1 MEKYLS
7 ILKDIDYTLQRYAES
22 IEIIEKDYPHEE
34 LRSIDFNT
42 RKTRISK
49 EYNQLKSSL
58 QQLFIKLDDE
68 IKRLRVE
75 QPYFDK
81 ALYLQKREIF
91 PKYCIFGRLKVIH
104 EMLQDNVYIPR
115 VIQFPLQKA
124 LYSYDEEKSL
134 IFIYQYLL
142 RVLQISP
149 LNKLDFLLIDTK
161 SLGHSLNFIRPIL
174 NNKFIYKQRILTYAD
189 EIEEALKELSDYME
203 NLLQKQLSGFS
214 NWQDYN
220 DKNKNN
226 QLPLKV
232 LVINGFPEQ
241 FSINALLYISRLVK
255 FGAMT
260 GINIFILI
268 DNIEKNNNRLEKVK
282 DIILDNSYN
291 IENMKYFLED
301 ELKELR
307 FQNTLEALPQPKDI
321 KRFLEQIN
329 KAYLKDSTIKGEI
342 DNFWEEDKF
351 WKQSSTEGIS
361 IPIGWDINE
370 NIINFEIGFEYSEH
384 HTLIGGR
391 SGSGK
396 SNLVNVIIQNLA
408 FFYSPDEIE
417 LFLLDYKEGVEF
429 NSYTNPILT
438 HASLIAIN
446 SNVSYGLS
454 FLEYILKEKDRR
466 SELFKESQTKDFK
479 EYRIKTDKN
488 LTRIIIIID
497 EFQTLFTTKERI
509 RIEQIFVELLR
520 KGRSFG
526 IHLILSTQTLSGVD
540 VGSISQLKSQ
550 IGNRIAL
557 AMGEDESNTF
567 LSMSNDAAAKLKGK
581 PEAIYNNRAGNIEG
595 NRKVFIPY
603 ASREKMIKLLN
614 KIATKEVNKNIK
626 IYNGEILPELPN
638 QQKFISN
645 NIRLLLGK
653 EQNFKENYF
662 ILHFHKEYGSNLL
675 ITGKN
680 KSEKQHILNLITLN
694 LRANQSISNIYYIN
708 NDFDIKSDLKKS
720 SIEIFQSEIEDKSL
734 IIIDSIDTLTQ
745 LYPSPSYGFSRAEDE
760 QESSIYNKFK
770 ELLEN
775 GYKRDIHFI
784 IFVDNFK
791 RVKTKINEIT
801 ELFNYRLAFS
811 LNSDLLIDFLELEYN
826 TMIQSIRN
834 NKGIF
839 SNILI
844 SQIIEFKFFKKN

>member
-7 ILKDIDYTLQRYAES
+7 TLKDIDYVLQRYTES
-22 IEIIEKDYPHEE
+22 IEIIEKDYPNEE
-34 LRSIDFNT
+34 LRTVDFNT
-42 RKTRISK
+42 RKIRINK
-49 EYNQLKSSL
+49 EYEQLKSFL
-58 QQLFIKLDDE
+58 YELFTKLDKE
-68 IKRLRVE
+68 IKKLRTE

-81 ALYLQKREIF
+81 ALHLQKREFF
-91 PKYCIFGRLKVIH
+91 PEYCIFGRLKIIH
-104 EMLQDNVYIPR
+104 KMLPDKYIPR
-115 VIQFPLQKA
+115 VIPFPLNKP
-124 LYSYDEEKSL
+124 LYSYNEEKSL
-134 IFIYQYLL
+134 VFIYQYLL

-161 SLGHSLNFIRPIL
+161 NLGHSLNFIRPIL
-174 NNKFIYKQRILTYAD
+174 NNEFIYKQRILTYAD
-189 EIEEALKELSDYME
+189 EIENALKELSDYME

-214 NWQDYN
+214 NWQEYN
-220 DKNKNN
+220 KENKNN

-260 GINIFILI
+260 GINIFILM
-268 DNIEKNNNRLEKVK
+268 DNIGEDNKRLKQTR
-282 DIILDNSYN
+282 DNILKHSDN

-301 ELKELR
+301 ELKELQ
-307 FQNTLEALPQPKDI
+307 FQNTLEPLPQPKDI
-321 KRFLEQIN
+321 KQFLEQIN

-342 DNFWEEDKF
+342 DIFWQEDKF
-351 WKQSSTEGIS
+351 WKQSSIEGIS

-370 NIINFEIGFEYSEH
+370 NIVNFEIGFEYSEH

-408 FFYSPDEIE
+408 FLYSPDEIE

-479 EYRIKTDKN
+479 EYREKTGKN

-509 RIEQIFVELLR
+509 QIEQIFVELLR

-557 AMGEDESNTF
+557 AMGEDESNSF

-595 NRKVFIPY
+595 NQKVFIPY

-614 KIATKEVNKNIK
+614 KVSTQKIDKNIK
-626 IYNGEILPELPN
+626 IYNGEVFPELPN
-638 QQKFISN
+638 QQKFITN
-645 NIRLLLGK
+645 DIRFLLGK
-653 EQNFKENYF
+653 EQNFKESDF
-662 ILHFHKEYGSNLL
+662 ILYFYKEYGSNLL

-680 KSEKQHILNLITLN
+680 KIEKQHILNLIILN

-708 NDFDIKSDLKKS
+708 NDFDIKSDLKSS

-745 LYPSPSYGFSRAEDE
+745 LYPPLSYGYPMPGDE
-760 QESSIYNKFK
+760 QEPSIYDRFK

-775 GYKRDIHFI
+775 GYKRDIHFV

-826 TMIQSIRN
+826 TMMQSVRN
-834 NKGIF
+834 NRGIF
-839 SNILI
+839 SNILT
-844 SQIIEFKFFKKN
+844 SQIVEFKFFKN